1 MILLNPVKTD
11 TIEELREAVQT
22 AIMLEH
28 STIPPYLTAN
38 FTLQNTGNDEI
49 SNLIG
54 SIVGEEML
62 HLSIACNLLNA
73 IGGSPVLNQPGFI
86 PTYPGPLPGGVE
98 SGLIVPIAKF
108 SLELAENIF
117 MQIEEPENRIHIEL
131 EALGGTTIGAFY
143 NQIKATIAILE
154 KEASEKGETIFTGKP
169 EDQMTFE
176 KFFPEN
182 LLFRITNE
190 EQAIRGI
197 NIIIDQGEG
206 TSKDPFVDPND
217 TSAGTLPEPA
227 HFYRFEEIV
236 KGKTLVADPKAKV
249 GYSYSGAPIPFD
261 NSKVPNMQE
270 NPKMSNYPVDSLAY
284 VNSKL
289 FNYNYTSLLNSLHR
303 TFNGEPE
310 QINAAMG
317 LMFAIR
323 LYALKLLA
331 IPVPNNPDPISPT
344 LVCGPSYEYVTN
356 DDLSETERAQL
367 V

>member
-1 MILLNPVKTD
+1 MILLNPVKID
-11 TIEELREAVQT
+11 TLEELREAVQK

-38 FTLQNTGNDEI
+38 FTLYDTGNDEI

-73 IGGSPVLNQPGFI
+73 IGGCPVLNQPGFI

-108 SLELAENIF
+108 SLDLVEKVF
-117 MQIEEPENRIHIEL
+117 MEIEEPENRIHIEL
-131 EALGGTTIGAFY
+131 EALGATTIGAFY

-154 KEASEKGETIFTGKP
+154 MEAREKGQTIFTGKP
-169 EDQMTFE
+169 RNQMTFE
-176 KFFPEN
+176 NFFPAN
-182 LLFRITNE
+182 LLFPITNE

-206 TSKDPFVDPND
+206 TSTDPFIDPNNTNAEIPP
-217 TSAGTLPEPA
+217 TSPEPA

-249 GYSYSGAPIPFD
+249 GYSYSGPSILFD
-261 NSKVPNMQE
+261 DSKIPNMKE
-270 NPKMSNYPVDSLAY
+270 NPKMSNYPMDSLAY

-303 TFNGEPE
+303 TFNGEPD

-317 LMFAIR
+317 LMFTLR

-331 IPVPNNPDPISPT
+331 IPDPNDPT
-344 LVCGPSYEYVTN
+344 FTAGPSYEYVT
-356 DDLSETERAQL
+356 DTDLSEAEKAQL